1 MRSNIARLLRTEEG
15 RVGLKARTHEEVDS
29 VGQQRA
35 YECHVILLLERVA
48 EQRGLRGERDG
59 C

>member
-1 MRSNIARLLRTEEG
+1 MRTNIARLLRTDEG

-35 YECHVILLLERVA
+35 YECHVVVLLERTT
-48 EQRGLRGERDG
+48 Q
-59 C
+59 